1 MSMRAE
7 IIAVGTELLL
17 GHTINSDA
25 AHVGRELSALGIDV
39 LHSCVVG
46 DNPRRLEDAL
56 REALSRSDL
65 VITTGGLGP
74 TEDDLTKETIAAVL
88 EMPLEED
95 ADSLVRL
102 KEYFG
107 ERPMGPNQHKQVML
121 PRGSRALPNRIGTA
135 PGCYACRADGKAVAM
150 LPGPPREL
158 LPMLREQ
165 LVPILAART
174 QACIC
179 SHMVRT
185 FAQGEGDAALRLAE
199 LTGLANPSTATYAT
213 DGEMFVRV
221 TAKAESAEAAEAL
234 AAPTLA
240 RVRELLGDVVYGVDV
255 DNLESVV
262 VPELARRGQTV
273 ATAESCTGGLLA
285 AAITDVPGSSAVFR
299 TGVVTY
305 ANESKTH
312 LLGVPEELLAR
323 VGAVS
328 EEVARHMAAA
338 VRERTGSHWG
348 IGITGIAG
356 PDGGTE
362 EKPVGLVYIAL
373 AGADRTWLRVMR
385 PQGRYMGRQWTR
397 RRAVGHGLDML
408 RRALAGL
415 EVELQASTRGRF

>member
-1 MSMRAE
+1 MQAE

-46 DNPRRLEDAL
+46 DNPRRLEAAL
-56 REALSRSDL
+56 REALARSDL

-107 ERPMGPNQHKQVML
+107 ERPMGPNQYKQVML

-299 TGVVTY
+299 TGLVTY
-305 ANESKTH
+305 ANESKTR

-328 EEVARHMAAA
+328 EEVARHMATA
-338 VRERTGSHWG
+338 VRERAGSHWG

-362 EKPVGLVYIAL
+362 EKPVGLVYMACCVNGRTAVKRCQFSGDRQQIRGQAAETAL
-373 AGADRTWLRVMR
+373 ALVRSCLLAEPETLAEEN
-385 PQGRYMGRQWTR
+385 QGRG
-397 RRAVGHGLDML
+397 
-408 RRALAGL
+408 
-415 EVELQASTRGRF
+415 EN

>member
-1 MSMRAE
+1 MQAE

-39 LHSCVVG
+39 FHSCVVG
-46 DNPRRLEDAL
+46 DNPQRLEEAL
-56 REALSRSDL
+56 REGLARSDL

-107 ERPMGPNQHKQVML
+107 ERRMGPNQYKQVLL

-221 TAKAESAEAAEAL
+221 TAKAETVEAAEAL
-234 AAPTLA
+234 AAPTLQ

-285 AAITDVPGSSAVFR
+285 AAITDVPGSSAVFG

-305 ANESKTH
+305 ANASKMR
-312 LLGVPEELLAR
+312 LLGIDEALLAR

-328 EEVARHMAAA
+328 EEVARQMAAA
-338 VRERTGSHWG
+338 VRERSGSDWG

-356 PDGGTE
+356 PDGGTA

-373 AGADRTWLRVMR
+373 ADATRTWLRVMR

-408 RRALAGL
+408 RRAMAGL
-415 EVELQASTRGRF
+415 EVELQASERGRF

>member
-1 MSMRAE
+1 MKAAILS
-7 IIAVGTELLL
+7 VGTEILFGQIVNTNTVYL
-17 GHTINSDA
+17 S
-25 AHVGRELSALGIDV
+25 RELNTLGIDV
-39 LHSCVVG
+39 MYHYTAG
-46 DNPRRLEDAL
+46 DNSGRLADMLKMAF
-56 REALSRSDL
+56 RDCDM

-74 TEDDLTKETIAAVL
+74 TEDDLTKETIASVL

-95 ADSLVRL
+95 ADSLVCL

-107 ERPMGPNQHKQVML
+107 ERRMGPNQYKQVLL
-121 PRGSRALPNRIGTA
+121 PRGSQALPNRIGTA
-135 PGCYACRADGKAVAM
+135 PGCYACRSDGKAVAM

-174 QACIC
+174 QACIR
-179 SHMVRT
+179 SYMVRT

-221 TAKAESAEAAEAL
+221 TAKAETVEAAEAL
-234 AAPTLA
+234 AAPTLR
-240 RVRELLGDVVYGVDV
+240 RVHEVRGDVVYGVVV
-255 DNLESVV
+255 DSRERVV
-262 VPELARRGQTV
+262 VPEVARHGQTV

-285 AAITDVPGSSAVFR
+285 SAITDVPGSSAVFG

-305 ANESKTH
+305 ANESKMR
-312 LLGVPEELLAR
+312 LLGIDEALLAR

-328 EEVARHMAAA
+328 EEVARQMASA
-338 VRERTGSHWG
+338 VRERSGSDWG

-373 AGADRTWLRVMR
+373 ADAHRTWLRVMR

-415 EVELQASTRGRF
+415 EVELQASERGRF

>member
-1 MSMRAE
+1 MIMQAE

-46 DNPRRLEDAL
+46 DNPGRLEEAL

-95 ADSLVRL
+95 ADSLARL

-107 ERPMGPNQHKQVML
+107 ARPMGPNQHKQVML

-221 TAKAESAEAAEAL
+221 TAKAESAAAAEAL

-255 DNLESVV
+255 ENLESVV

-305 ANESKTH
+305 ANESKTR

-338 VRERTGSHWG
+338 VRERAGSNWG

-356 PDGGTE
+356 PDGGSE

-397 RRAVGHGLDML
+397 RRAAGHGLDML

-415 EVELQASTRGRF
+415 EVELQASARGRF

>member
-1 MSMRAE
+1 MNMRAE
-7 IIAVGTELLL
+7 DHCRRDGTAAGAHHQFRCRPCGAGTVRA
-17 GHTINSDA
+17 GHRRA
-25 AHVGRELSALGIDV
+25 AQLRG
-39 LHSCVVG
+39 G

-88 EMPLEED
+88 EMPLEEGRRQ
-95 ADSLVRL
+95 LVRL

-213 DGEMFVRV
+213 DGEMFVR
-221 TAKAESAEAAEAL
+221 
-234 AAPTLA
+234 
-240 RVRELLGDVVYGVDV
+240 
-255 DNLESVV
+255 
-262 VPELARRGQTV
+262 
-273 ATAESCTGGLLA
+273 
-285 AAITDVPGSSAVFR
+285 
-299 TGVVTY
+299 
-305 ANESKTH
+305 
-312 LLGVPEELLAR
+312 
-323 VGAVS
+323 
-328 EEVARHMAAA
+328 
-338 VRERTGSHWG
+338 
-348 IGITGIAG
+348 
-356 PDGGTE
+356 
-362 EKPVGLVYIAL
+362 
-373 AGADRTWLRVMR
+373 
-385 PQGRYMGRQWTR
+385 
-397 RRAVGHGLDML
+397 
-408 RRALAGL
+408 
-415 EVELQASTRGRF
+415 

>member
-1 MSMRAE
+1 MQAE

-39 LHSCVVG
+39 FHSCVVG
-46 DNPRRLEDAL
+46 DNPRRLEEAL
-56 REALSRSDL
+56 REGLSRSDL

-95 ADSLVRL
+95 ADSLARL

-107 ERPMGPNQHKQVML
+107 ERRMGPNQYKQVLL

-165 LVPILAART
+165 LAPILAART
-174 QACIC
+174 NACIC

-221 TAKAESAEAAEAL
+221 TAKAETAEAAEAL
-234 AAPTLA
+234 AAPTLQ

-285 AAITDVPGSSAVFR
+285 AAITDVPGSSAVFG

-305 ANESKTH
+305 ANESKMR
-312 LLGVPEELLAR
+312 LLGIDEALLAR

-328 EEVARHMAAA
+328 EEVARQMAEA
-338 VRERTGSHWG
+338 VRERGGSDWG

-356 PDGGTE
+356 PDGGTA

-373 AGADRTWLRVMR
+373 ADANRTWLRVMR

-408 RRALAGL
+408 RRAMAGL
-415 EVELQASTRGRF
+415 EVELQASERGRF

>member
-1 MSMRAE
+1 MQAE

-39 LHSCVVG
+39 FHSCVVG
-46 DNPRRLEDAL
+46 DNPQRLEEAL
-56 REALSRSDL
+56 REGLSRSDL

-95 ADSLVRL
+95 ADSLARL

-107 ERPMGPNQHKQVML
+107 ERRMGPNQYKQVLL

-174 QACIC
+174 NACIC
-179 SHMVRT
+179 SHMIRT

-221 TAKAESAEAAEAL
+221 TAKAETAEAAEAL
-234 AAPTLA
+234 AAPTLQ
-240 RVRELLGDVVYGVDV
+240 RVRDLLGDVVYGVDV

-285 AAITDVPGSSAVFR
+285 AAITDVPGSSAVFG

-305 ANESKTH
+305 ANESKMR
-312 LLGVPEELLAR
+312 LLGIEDVLLAR

-328 EEVARHMAAA
+328 EEVARQMAAA
-338 VRERTGSHWG
+338 VRERGGSDWG

-356 PDGGTE
+356 PDGGTA

-373 AGADRTWLRVMR
+373 ADANRTWLRVMR

-408 RRALAGL
+408 RRAMAGL
-415 EVELQASTRGRF
+415 EVELQASERGRF

>member
-1 MSMRAE
+1 MSMQAE

-17 GHTINSDA
+17 GHTVNSDA

-46 DNPRRLEDAL
+46 DNPGRLEEAL
-56 REALSRSDL
+56 REALTRSDL

-95 ADSLVRL
+95 ADSLARL

-107 ERPMGPNQHKQVML
+107 ERRMGPNQYKQVLL
-121 PRGSRALPNRIGTA
+121 PRGSQALPNRIGTA

-221 TAKAESAEAAEAL
+221 TAKAASADAAEAL

-285 AAITDVPGSSAVFR
+285 ASITDVPGSSAVFR

-305 ANESKTH
+305 ANESKTR

-338 VRERTGSHWG
+338 VRDRAGSHWG

-356 PDGGTE
+356 PDGGTA

-408 RRALAGL
+408 RRALTGL